1 MSCPHAV
8 PHNLVG
14 NARMRKLFET
24 ISNVKGAVAVEYGL
38 LAGLIAVALIGAL
51 VATGG
56 STEAMWDFVAQ
67 QYKSVTGG

>member
-1 MSCPHAV
+1 
-8 PHNLVG
+8 
-14 NARMRKLFET
+14 MRKLFET